1 MQCNNVVHVA
11 VHFQVQIV
19 HFGKTVYP
27 QPMNAKRKLRRSQ
40 DATITFRLKSDEKER
55 FEKAVEAE
63 DKYNAEV
70 LRNLMRDYAD
80 KILGK
85 EEH

>member
-1 MQCNNVVHVA
+1 
-11 VHFQVQIV
+11 
-19 HFGKTVYP
+19 
-27 QPMNAKRKLRRSQ
+27 MNAKRKLHRSQ
-40 DATITFRLKSDEKER
+40 DATITFRLKSKDKER

-70 LRNLMRDYAD
+70 LRDLMREYAD

-85 EEH
+85 EDH

>member
-1 MQCNNVVHVA
+1 MYCTNVVHVA
-11 VHFQVQIV
+11 VHFQGQIV

-27 QPMNAKRKLRRSQ
+27 LFMNAKRKLKRSQ
-40 DATITFRLKSDEKER
+40 DATVTFRLKSKEKER

-70 LRNLMRDYAD
+70 LRELMREYAD
-80 KILGK
+80 KILGR